1 MKGRVL
7 SFSLVG
13 VSLLSMAAWNVLAG
27 SSEQRH
33 EFSMNSKFTFAG
45 VDLKP
50 GNYVVIHKEEAMK
63 DGSECTFIYR
73 APYREGKEPVAK
85 ARCTPV
91 EGTRAKQ
98 FRVESTQ
105 QPDGT
110 QVIHGIQFAGSTVLH
125 TYSTGS

>member
-1 MKGRVL
+1 MKRRII
-7 SFSLVG
+7 SFGLLG
-13 VSLLSMAAWNVLAG
+13 VSLLSVAAWNVLAG

-50 GNYVVIHKEEAMK
+50 GNYVVIHREEAMK
-63 DGSECTFIYR
+63 EGSECTFIYR
-73 APYREGKEPVAK
+73 APYRERKEPVAK
-85 ARCTPV
+85 ARCTAV

-98 FRVESTQ
+98 FKMESTQ

-110 QVIHGIQFAGSTVLH
+110 LVVHGIQFAGSTVLH
-125 TYSTGS
+125 TYRPGS